1 MFKNYGVSTMTVV
14 AFTIATP
21 ILPTSSPSSRTAS
34 VLINE
39 TTVKPTLHF
48 DLGHHLVGDDLGDE
62 AGEPVAGR
70 TRTRERIGRCGS
82 GVGPGEASQLGTVDD
97 LAAGVVRRRGEKP
110 TVDPPPDV
118 SSLTPSRP
126 AASRIRMLGTR

>member
-48 DLGHHLVGDDLGDE
+48 DLSHHLVGDDLGDE

-82 GVGPGEASQLGTVDD
+82 GVGPGEARQLGTVDD
-97 LAAGVVRRRGEKP
+97 LAAGVVRLAVRSPPSTHRR
-110 TVDPPPDV
+110 TC
-118 SSLTPSRP
+118 RH
-126 AASRIRMLGTR
+126 